1 MYIQCLAM
9 YSLFALMGTP
19 LLSYPQSGDAIA
31 SKKNLNTDMNLL
43 NFYRHTVLVLND
55 IVND

>member
-1 MYIQCLAM
+1 M

-43 NFYRHTVLVLND
+43 NFYRHTVLALND